1 MQFIRSFPG
10 LLPDLFQFRHN
21 SHHLRVCSARGAQ
34 QVGLPYIVIA
44 SRHGL
49 IATAAAEVVL
59 FHLVERQDSVESA
72 KRRVGGQGRARQSI
86 LVCKMVSRVGSA
98 HGCFEFCSNYY
109 KNSENTHKKKIQAS
123 RQFCLKLGRKT
134 WRLLNSAKI
143 SERANNTTS
152 IWLLFC

>member
-1 MQFIRSFPG
+1 MSKLFCIHNKCSTRS
-10 LLPDLFQFRHN
+10 
-21 SHHLRVCSARGAQ
+21 AQ
-34 QVGLPYIVIA
+34 QIGLPYVVIS

-49 IATAAAEVVL
+49 IAAVAEVVW
-59 FHLVERQDSVESA
+59 FHLVERHDSVESA

-134 WRLLNSAKI
+134 WRLLNSARM
-143 SERANNTTS
+143 SEKANNKTS
-152 IWLLFC
+152 HLASVLLSFFYYIFMALNNC